1 MRLAFV
7 HDRRINPAG
16 AEAVFR
22 DLIHTLPHDHAVIFC
37 LLSTQYTLTI
47 HHKKYQVRTAF
58 PIWLTRFLV
67 WLHSLH
73 IPFLTVLSDYRNTI
87 VILPLLV
94 TILRWKVQ
102 RYRPDRV
109 VISSF
114 AGVKNIVPQDAT
126 HFPPTMLY
134 LHSPMQYIRENYGEY
149 MEKLRERQRW
159 IFVPL
164 ARYLRK
170 WDSLPRIY
178 DPIYTNSHYTASCA
192 HKYYNL
198 SSEVAYPRIHEI
210 FLRGEV
216 VETPKEYMV
225 FIGRLVR
232 FVREVDRIILL
243 ANATQMPLLLI
254 GSWPDEGYLKSLA
267 WPTVIFLGQLDDPET
282 KKDVLRHARW
292 LINIAKESAWLATME
307 ALSCG
312 VPVLWF
318 AAGATPELVWKDG
331 WVLVNTKDQASLLK
345 GRERFQAKQRK
356 RKDIQESFRARYE
369 QTRVE
374 RK

>member
-1 MRLAFV
+1 MKVAFV

-22 DLIHTLPHDHAVIFC
+22 DLVQTIPHQHAKIFC
-37 LLSTQYTLTI
+37 LLSTQHTLTI
-47 HHKKYQVRTAF
+47 HHQKYKVVTAF

-67 WLHSLH
+67 WVHALR
-73 IPFLTVLSDYRNTI
+73 IPFLNVLSDYRNTI
-87 VILPLLV
+87 VILPFLVMLLRLK
-94 TILRWKVQ
+94 ILR
-102 RYRPDRV
+102 YAPDRV

-114 AGVKNIVPQDAT
+114 AGVKNIVPTDAT
-126 HFPPTMLY
+126 RFPPTMLY
-134 LHSPMQYIRENYGEY
+134 LHSPMQYIRENYNEY
-149 MEKLRERQRW
+149 IEKLRPRQRW

-170 WDSLPRIY
+170 WDKQPRMY

-198 SSEVAYPRIHEI
+198 SSEVAYPRINPL
-210 FLRGEV
+210 FLSGEV

-254 GSWPDEGYLKSLA
+254 GSGPDEGYLKSLA
-267 WPTVIFLGQLDDPET
+267 GPTVIFLGQLDDPET
-282 KKDVLRHARW
+282 KMDVLRHARG
-292 LINIAKESAWLATME
+292 LINIAKESA
-307 ALSCG
+307 
-312 VPVLWF
+312 
-318 AAGATPELVWKDG
+318 
-331 WVLVNTKDQASLLK
+331 
-345 GRERFQAKQRK
+345 
-356 RKDIQESFRARYE
+356 
-369 QTRVE
+369 
-374 RK
+374 